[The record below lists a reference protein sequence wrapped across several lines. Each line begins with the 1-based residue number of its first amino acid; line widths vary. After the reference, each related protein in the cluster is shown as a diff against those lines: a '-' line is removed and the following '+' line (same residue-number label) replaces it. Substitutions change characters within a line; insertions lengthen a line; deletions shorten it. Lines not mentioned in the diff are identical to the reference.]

1 MKGSFWKTA
10 FNILMESRFL
20 ALLLLMHP
28 SIINNKTD
36 EFYLF
41 FKTFFF
47 WRIGIGIEFFA
58 EGFKG
63 FFRVF
68 YLIGLRFFSFL

>member
-10 FNILMESRFL
+10 FNIFMESRFL

-41 FKTFFF
+41 FKKVRQNYHPAYTKQ
-47 WRIGIGIEFFA
+47 
-58 EGFKG
+58 GFKDT
-63 FFRVF
+63 R
-68 YLIGLRFFSFL
+68 SAK